1 MNKSILNLGKQ
12 LAKKEQKEIGGG
24 AELSYWWNDPS
35 ISDYCKNWYRSYDWC
50 ENPPPP
56 SMIPEGCE

>member
-12 LAKKEQKEIGGG
+12 LDKKEQKEIGGG
-24 AELSYWWNDPS
+24 QTGNPWWDVCTDP
-35 ISDYCKNWYRSYDWC
+35 DYCKKWYRSYDWC